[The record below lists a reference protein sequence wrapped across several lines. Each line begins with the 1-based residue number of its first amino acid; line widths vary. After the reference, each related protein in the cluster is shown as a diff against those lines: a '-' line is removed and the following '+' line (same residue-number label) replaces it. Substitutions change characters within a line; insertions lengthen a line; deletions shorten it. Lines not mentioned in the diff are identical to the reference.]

1 MKKVLFISYYWPP
14 SGKASIHWP
23 LKIIKHLPNFGWLP
37 VVLTVEEDTFSQ
49 KDETLTHEIHE
60 EVNVYRAKTYEP
72 FNLYKK
78 FTGKEKDEQLI
89 ASETISTTNN
99 PPRRIA
105 HRLSIWIRMNLF
117 IPDARIGWYFPAVKK
132 GLDILKNEKID
143 AVVSVGPP
151 HTTHL
156 IGKKISTQYRIPHLP
171 VFIDPWVDIS
181 YYRDFKRNK
190 LTLKID
196 NHLEKSVLKNAAA
209 VIFITET
216 MKKDYEKKYPF
227 MQQKSRV
234 LYWGYSEEDF
244 NLSPDQLSREGITQN
259 SDKKSGE
266 KVLVHA
272 GNIFSYQNPLK
283 FWRQIKNEIDSGSKI
298 KLKFIGTVDPAIKES
313 ITEAGLD
320 KFIEYAGFL
329 PYKIMIEEICAADFL
344 LVCATEPRHVPGK
357 LFEYLRTGRPI
368 IAFGDANEEVKEIIE
383 GANAGIMFD
392 YNDSGKEF
400 FSSYSSLK
408 TNVNSISR
416 FERKFIS
423 SKMGKILDS
432 LYSQD

>member
-14 SGKASIHWP
+14 SGKASFHWP
-23 LKIIKHLPNFGWLP
+23 LKIIKHLPDFGWKP
-37 VVLTVEEDTFSQ
+37 IVLTVEEDTFSQ
-49 KDETLTHEIHE
+49 KDETLTNKIPQ

-78 FTGKEKDEQLI
+78 FTGKEKNEQLI

-99 PPRRIA
+99 QPRRIA

-143 AVVSVGPP
+143 AVVSIGPP

-156 IGKKISTQYRIPHLP
+156 IGKKISTQFRLPHIP

-190 LTLKID
+190 VTLKID
-196 NHLEKSVLKNAAA
+196 THLEKSVLKHAASI
-209 VIFITET
+209 VFVTET
-216 MKKDYEKKYPF
+216 MKKDYEKEYPF
-227 MQQKSRV
+227 VKSKSNL

-244 NLSPDQLSREGITQN
+244 SLHPDQPSRESVSQSAN
-259 SDKKSGE
+259 QKPDE

-283 FWRQIKNEIDSGSKI
+283 FWHQIKEEIDSGNKI
-298 KLKFIGTVDPAIKES
+298 KLKFIGTVDPAIKAS
-313 ITEAGLD
+313 ITEAELD
-320 KFIEYAGFL
+320 KFTEYAGFL
-329 PYKIMIEEICAADFL
+329 PYKRMIEEICAADFL
-344 LVCATEPRHVPGK
+344 LVCATEQRHVPGK
-357 LFEYLRTGRPI
+357 LFEYLRTGRPV

-383 GANAGIMFD
+383 GANAGMMFD

-400 FSSYSSLK
+400 FKSYSSFK

-416 FERKFIS
+416 FERKLIS

-432 LYSQD
+432 LFSQD

>member
-23 LKIIKHLPNFGWLP
+23 LKIIKHLSYFGWLP
-37 VVLTVEEDTFSQ
+37 SVLTVEEDTFSQ
-49 KDETLTHEIHE
+49 KDKTLSDEIPQD
-60 EVNVYRAKTYEP
+60 VNVYRAKTYEP
-72 FNLYKK
+72 FNIYKK
-78 FTGKEKDEQLI
+78 FTGKEKDEQLV
-89 ASETISTTNN
+89 ASETISTVNKN
-99 PPRRIA
+99 LA

-132 GLDILKNEKID
+132 GMDIIRDDRVN
-143 AVVSVGPP
+143 AVVSIGPP

-156 IGKKISTQYRIPHLP
+156 IGKKISTRFRIPHIP

-181 YYRDFKRNK
+181 YYRDFIRNK

-196 NHLEKSVLKNAAA
+196 NRLEKSVLKNAAA
-209 VIFITET
+209 VVSVTDT

-227 MQQKSRV
+227 VKQKLQV

-244 NLSPDQLSREGITQN
+244 EMADGRQKMEDLSSKAQAKTE
-259 SDKKSGE
+259 E
-266 KVLVHA
+266 KQKTVKLIVHA

-283 FWRQIKNEIDSGSKI
+283 FWGQIKKEIDSGSKI

-313 ITEAGLD
+313 IKEAGLD
-320 KFIEYAGFL
+320 RVTEYAGFL
-329 PYKIMIEEICAADFL
+329 PYKRMIKEICAADFL

-383 GANAGIMFD
+383 KANAGMMFD
-392 YNDSGKEF
+392 YNESGEEF
-400 FSSYSSLK
+400 FGNYSFLK
-408 TNVNSISR
+408 TNKDYIKR
-416 FERKFIS
+416 FERKEIS
-423 SKMGKILDS
+423 KSFSDILNRC
-432 LYSQD
+432 